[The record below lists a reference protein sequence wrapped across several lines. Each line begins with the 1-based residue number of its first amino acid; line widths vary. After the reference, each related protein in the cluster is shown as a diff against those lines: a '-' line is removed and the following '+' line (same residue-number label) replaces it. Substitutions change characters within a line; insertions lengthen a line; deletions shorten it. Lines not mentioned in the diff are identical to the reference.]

1 MKIVLVRHGQT
12 YANEA
17 HALDTSRPGLPL
29 TAGGLTQ
36 AADLASRWESE
47 VGQAP
52 TVVAVSPLFR
62 TRQTCAPLCAK
73 YALTPLVRPGIRELR
88 SGDVEMNADPFSD
101 SVYVEGTG
109 NWSHGAT
116 HIRMSGGE
124 TGEDALARALPVI
137 AEVAGLVLEE
147 DPDGVGVIVAHGA
160 LLRLLA
166 STLAHNISGTLVMTH
181 FMSNTGTV
189 ILQWPTERFGT
200 SVPHNPDD
208 LRGAF
213 TGLTWNNRPVD
224 QWDLED

>member
-1 MKIVLVRHGQT
+1 
-12 YANEA
+12 
-17 HALDTSRPGLPL
+17 
-29 TAGGLTQ
+29 
-36 AADLASRWESE
+36 
-47 VGQAP
+47 
-52 TVVAVSPLFR
+52 
-62 TRQTCAPLCAK
+62 
-73 YALTPLVRPGIRELR
+73 
-88 SGDVEMNADPFSD
+88 
-101 SVYVEGTG
+101 
-109 NWSHGAT
+109 
-116 HIRMSGGE
+116 MSGAE

-147 DPDGVGVIVAHGA
+147 DADGVGVIVAHGA

-224 QWDLED
+224 QWDLEA